1 MAPSTTT
8 TSLSRSDRIGMYLT
22 VVICVIAAVVVSWSV
37 IQRVADVAPGADI
50 PVLVPFMDETA
61 PLPIGPDG
69 APIEVEVDQA
79 VVTVSDP
86 APATFFALIAEPIVV
101 GLTTLGGI
109 VLLCLFC
116 INLAR
121 GRAFSSSTVR
131 IVFTAAGVLIVG
143 WVLGS
148 LFRTMGVNGTLAVV
162 SDGSY
167 EAMLLEF
174 DFAPLF
180 GVLALAAVGAAFQIG
195 HRLQRETEGLV

>member
-1 MAPSTTT
+1 MAPSTT

-22 VVICVIAAVVVSWSV
+22 VAICVIAAVFLSWSV
-37 IQRVADVAPGADI
+37 IQRVAEVAPGTDI

-69 APIEVEVDQA
+69 APVEVEVDQA

-86 APATFFALIAEPIVV
+86 APATFFALIAEPVVV

-109 VLLCLFC
+109 LLLCLFC

-148 LFRTMGVNGTLAVV
+148 LFRTMGVNGTLAAV

-180 GVLALAAVGAAFQIG
+180 GTLALAAVGAAFQIG
-195 HRLQRETEGLV
+195 HKLQRETEGLV

>member
-1 MAPSTTT
+1 MAPSTT

-22 VVICVIAAVVVSWSV
+22 VAICLIAAVFLSWSV
-37 IQRVADVAPGADI
+37 IQRVAEVAPGTDI

-69 APIEVEVDQA
+69 APVEVEVDQA

-86 APATFFALIAEPIVV
+86 APATFFALIAEPVVV

-109 VLLCLFC
+109 LLLCLFC

-148 LFRTMGVNGTLAVV
+148 LFRTMGVNGTLAAV

-180 GVLALAAVGAAFQIG
+180 GTLALAAVGAAFQIG
-195 HRLQRETEGLV
+195 HKLQRETEGLV

>member
-1 MAPSTTT
+1 MGTDTTT
-8 TSLSRSDRIGMYLT
+8 LSRSDRVGMYLT
-22 VVICVIAAVVVSWSV
+22 VVICVIAAVVLCWSV
-37 IQRVADVAPGADI
+37 IQRVAEVAPGTDI

-69 APIEVEVDQA
+69 APVEVEVDQA

-86 APATFFALIAEPIVV
+86 APATFFALIAEPVVV

-109 VLLCLFC
+109 LLLCLFC

-148 LFRTMGVNGTLAVV
+148 LFRTMGVNGTLAAV

-167 EAMLLEF
+167 EAMLLQF

-180 GVLALAAVGAAFQIG
+180 GTLALAAVAAAFQLG